1 MSDPTQGD
9 PTQGDPTQGD
19 PTQGDPSNPSNPM
32 SAQPGP
38 VPPPG
43 YAPPP
48 PGYGPPPPGSVPPP
62 LPTQYAGAE
71 PPLSPSDERLWAM
84 LAHLSIFVF
93 SLLGPILILVILGKR
108 SRFVDDQA
116 KEALN
121 FHISV
126 LIASVISVLLCFV
139 IIGFVLLPVVVIGSM
154 VLGVIGALRANAGI
168 AYRYPITLRL
178 IS

>member
-1 MSDPTQGD
+1 
-9 PTQGDPTQGD
+9 
-19 PTQGDPSNPSNPM
+19 
-32 SAQPGP
+32 
-38 VPPPG
+38 
-43 YAPPP
+43 
-48 PGYGPPPPGSVPPP
+48 
-62 LPTQYAGAE
+62 
-71 PPLSPSDERLWAM
+71 M

-139 IIGFVLLPVVVIGSM
+139 IIGFVLLPVVIIGSM

>member
-1 MSDPTQGD
+1 ML
-9 PTQGDPTQGD
+9 
-19 PTQGDPSNPSNPM
+19 
-32 SAQPGP
+32 
-38 VPPPG
+38 
-43 YAPPP
+43 
-48 PGYGPPPPGSVPPP
+48 PP

-139 IIGFVLLPVVVIGSM
+139 IIGFVLLPVVIIGSM